1 MNEDGPSLHALM
13 RRASGTRS
21 VFLLLLF
28 VPGLLCLRCYLYHE
42 IWEDGRKLQISPD
55 ICSSNRYC
63 VSVIYRDPNPVKKN
77 GYSMG
82 CDRVDC
88 DESDGVDAAE
98 WRSLTDGMRCRKHH
112 DYGRQGEICCC
123 KQELCNGGS
132 SPIAF
137 LSSAVV
143 ALIIV
148 FPPFFLL

>member
-1 MNEDGPSLHALM
+1 MLLVLLM
-13 RRASGTRS
+13 TN
-21 VFLLLLF
+21 VL
-28 VPGLLCLRCYLYHE
+28 CYLYHE

-123 KQELCNGGS
+123 KQELCN
-132 SPIAF
+132 
-137 LSSAVV
+137 AVV